1 MRYIKPA
8 VLSSVIAS
16 KSVMGIPK
24 AAVMQDN
31 SSAGDQS
38 LNTASAYEADE

>member
-8 VLSSVIAS
+8 VLSSVMAN
-16 KSVMGIPK
+16 KAVMGIPK
-24 AAVMQDN
+24 SSPVHDN
-31 SSAGDQS
+31 SSSGDQS

>member
-8 VLSSVIAS
+8 VLSSLMAS

-24 AAVMQDN
+24 AETRQDN
-31 SSAGDQS
+31 MPVGDQTQNS
-38 LNTASAYEADE
+38 ASAYEADE